1 MAPRLRNLTD
11 GDANAAVG
19 VLSAILFALRHRQRT
34 GQGQFVSASMVG
46 GNVMAYSDD
55 FNRYAGKVAV
65 RQSDPDQLGT
75 GALHRLYEAQ
85 EGWIY
90 LEVPTQQ
97 EWDRAVDALGRPVL
111 AADPRYATP
120 ADRDAHDDE
129 LAADLAAVLA
139 TRPAAAWEALL
150 TPLGVGCV
158 VATAASQAE
167 TMVHDEHLRT
177 MGLVTEIDHPRFG
190 PLLRYGPP
198 AALSAT
204 PARLAPGCVL
214 AQHTA
219 AILDELGYSTDDVAK
234 LAEAGVVRLAG

>member
-1 MAPRLRNLTD
+1 M
-11 GDANAAVG
+11 
-19 VLSAILFALRHRQRT
+19 F
-34 GQGQFVSASMVG
+34 
-46 GNVMAYSDD
+46 
-55 FNRYAGKVAV
+55 
-65 RQSDPDQLGT
+65 
-75 GALHRLYEAQ
+75 
-85 EGWIY
+85 
-90 LEVPTQQ
+90 LEVPTEEQW
-97 EWDRAVDALGRPVL
+97 ERAVSAVGRPFL
-111 AADPRYATP
+111 AADARYATV

-129 LAADLAAVLA
+129 LAAELAAVFA
-139 TRPAAAWEALL
+139 TRPADAWEALL

-177 MGLVTEIDHPRFG
+177 MGLVAEVDHPRFG

-234 LAEAGVVRLAG
+234 LADAGIVRLAG